1 MQRRAP
7 KLRDLVRPN
16 PPIACPGDTVQ
27 AAADLMAKA
36 RISAMPVLSGGTLV
50 GILTDSALTERIVA
64 SGLDATSVTVE
75 ELMDSDPVRIS
86 DDRDLESAALV
97 MKARGARSLAVQD
110 RFGRFVGLLTDCE
123 LCQMAHGRSTEAI
136 K

>member
-1 MQRRAP
+1 
-7 KLRDLVRPN
+7 
-16 PPIACPGDTVQ
+16 
-27 AAADLMAKA
+27 
-36 RISAMPVLSGGTLV
+36 MPVLSGGTLV